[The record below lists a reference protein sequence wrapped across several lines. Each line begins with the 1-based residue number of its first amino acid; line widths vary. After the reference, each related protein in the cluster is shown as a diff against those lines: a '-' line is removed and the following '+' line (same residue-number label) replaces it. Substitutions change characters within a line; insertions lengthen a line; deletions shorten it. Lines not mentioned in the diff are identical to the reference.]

1 MALALQAKGDDR
13 QVVAVIGDGAMTA
26 GMAFEALNHAGRE
39 KANLLIIL
47 NDNDM
52 SISNSVSALNKYF
65 TRIWFSSAYSSLRTV
80 SKRMLEALRAVWD
93 FARKTEEHMK
103 GMVAPSIIFEELGF
117 DYDGPLASHDLDDL
131 VATLNYLKQLKG
143 PRILHVVTRKG
154 QGFLPADEDPIKYH
168 A

>member
-65 TRIWFSSAYSSLRTV
+65 TRIWSSPAYSSLRTG
-80 SKRMLEALRAVWD
+80 SKRMLEALPEIGRASCRERV
-93 FARKTEEHMK
+93 
-103 GMVAPSIIFEELGF
+103 
-117 DYDGPLASHDLDDL
+117 
-131 VATLNYLKQLKG
+131 
-143 PRILHVVTRKG
+143 
-154 QGFLPADEDPIKYH
+154 
-168 A
+168 